1 MHHYITQNTIQHHRD
16 DQYEKVIN
24 FRKMVAKRLL
34 RAVLNQNPA
43 RFAPRILRVF
53 YDVSMKTRSLRFRV
67 SPFCEV
73 RNQVFVPVCHARPIY
88 FFRYANKFSQ

>member
-1 MHHYITQNTIQHHRD
+1 MHHYITQNTTPIQHHRD

-53 YDVSMKTRSLRFRV
+53 MT
-67 SPFCEV
+67 C
-73 RNQVFVPVCHARPIY
+73 Q
-88 FFRYANKFSQ
+88 